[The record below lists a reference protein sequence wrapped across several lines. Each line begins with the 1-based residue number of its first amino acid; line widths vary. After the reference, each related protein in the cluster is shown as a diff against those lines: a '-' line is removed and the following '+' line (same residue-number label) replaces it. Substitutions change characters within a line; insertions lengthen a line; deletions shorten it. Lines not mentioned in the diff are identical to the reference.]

1 MREKSSIS
9 LDCDM
14 EDSGIRGKLP
24 YSRKK
29 STSNPAQHSPFSS
42 EEVPIYSFVQQNF
55 SKPLYEK
62 ARSFKGW
69 RVGIFSRTKRKHAGV
84 PIDDGY

>member
-1 MREKSSIS
+1 MREKSSVS

-14 EDSGIRGKLP
+14 EDSGIQRKLP
-24 YSRKK
+24 CSRKK
-29 STSNPAQHSPFSS
+29 SMSNPAQLSPLSS
-42 EEVPIYSFVQQNF
+42 EEIPIYSFVQQNF

-69 RVGIFSRTKRKHAGV
+69 QVGIFSRTKRKHAGV